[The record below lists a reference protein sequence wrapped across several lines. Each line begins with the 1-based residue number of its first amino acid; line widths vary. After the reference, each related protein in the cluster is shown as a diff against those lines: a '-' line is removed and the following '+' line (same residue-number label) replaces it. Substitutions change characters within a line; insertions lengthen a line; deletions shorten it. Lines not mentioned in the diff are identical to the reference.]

1 MKKKI
6 ITSLIILLFVIVLIA
21 GGIFLYKNLDKTDYN
36 RVYIS
41 SLEID
46 GRLAEYKFKPEV
58 DTAESYKIRFKLK
71 DNLKDNIRI
80 SLYKIEDGRELNVK
94 LDENLETAELE
105 NINELELKLVIYIE
119 KSYELLDK
127 DYIDIGYL
135 SINNAN

>member
-6 ITSLIILLFVIVLIA
+6 VTSLIILLFVIVLIT

-58 DTAESYKIRFKLK
+58 DTTESYKIKFKLK
-71 DNLKDNIRI
+71 DN
-80 SLYKIEDGRELNVK
+80 
-94 LDENLETAELE
+94 
-105 NINELELKLVIYIE
+105 
-119 KSYELLDK
+119 
-127 DYIDIGYL
+127 
-135 SINNAN
+135 

>member
-1 MKKKI
+1 MKKNVFI
-6 ITSLIILLFVIVLIA
+6 ISIILLIVFIIV
-21 GGIFLYKNLDKTDYN
+21 GGILIYKNQDKTNYN

-58 DTAESYKIRFKLK
+58 DTTENHIIKFKLK
-71 DNLKDNIRI
+71 ENIKDNIRI
-80 SLYKIEDGRELNVK
+80 SLYKIEAGKELNVK
-94 LDENLETAELE
+94 LNENFETAELE

-135 SINNAN
+135 SISNAN